1 MVIAMAE
8 QKEIYTVTNLVA
20 STDLG
25 LTLDLYQLTTNFKNI
40 EYEPEQ
46 FPGAILKFTEPKA
59 TILIFKN
66 GKIVVVGCRTRELI
80 AKSIRKV
87 YGLLKPYA
95 EKRKNYDLEDP
106 KYDLTN
112 IVASADLHMDLD
124 LFKVAMML
132 PDIEYEPEQFP
143 GAIIKIRELGVSLLA
158 FKNGKIII
166 AGAKSLDKIEKAIK
180 EIRRMLKTTL

>member
-1 MVIAMAE
+1 MVITME
-8 QKEIYTVTNLVA
+8 QKENYTVTNLVA

-25 LTLDLYQLTTNFKNI
+25 LTLDLYELTTNFKNI

-66 GKIVVVGCRTRELI
+66 GKIVCVGCRTRELI
-80 AKSIRKV
+80 AKAIRKV
-87 YGLLKPYA
+87 YGLLKPYST
-95 EKRKNYDLEDP
+95 ETRKKYDLEDP

-124 LFKVAMML
+124 LFKVATML

-143 GAIIKIRELGVSLLA
+143 GAIIKLRDLGVSLLA